1 MCEKRTSSENLLL
14 LDALPIWKGS
24 MGYQSH
30 VSDDLLELYSLD
42 RLSADE
48 LVSVEEH
55 LRVCP
60 ACQDR

>member
-1 MCEKRTSSENLLL
+1 
-14 LDALPIWKGS
+14 